1 MKWSDVKGNSIHIHS
16 QQNDEKRDGVK
27 VYYYNPTTKNEKGVS
42 NNGRFIPLTNR
53 IREIL
58 DELKAKQ
65 KALGIHSEWVF
76 CKEDGSWT
84 TTVSYYESL
93 YKVSKKLGLN
103 LKYYTFARTDEYID
117 ELCEKINAFDD
128 ETRENPIENEMG
140 TSGYLKIVPFQAKEK
155 SPQTAKSQAFL

>member
-1 MKWSDVKGNSIHIHS
+1 MFSSETGVREGEIPSLKWSDIKGNAIHIHS

-65 KALGIHSEWVF
+65 KALGIHSECV
-76 CKEDGSWT
+76 CTNGITGK
-84 TTVSYYESL
+84 
-93 YKVSKKLGLN
+93 
-103 LKYYTFARTDEYID
+103 
-117 ELCEKINAFDD
+117 
-128 ETRENPIENEMG
+128 
-140 TSGYLKIVPFQAKEK
+140 
-155 SPQTAKSQAFL
+155 

>member
-1 MKWSDVKGNSIHIHS
+1 MRLT

-93 YKVSKKLGLN
+93 SPHKKWRVSYPPFGGPGSFDQPKRCSSIHLYHMHILAQLFIATKRLTKEYFYPMTHTIIVKK
-103 LKYYTFARTDEYID
+103 E
-117 ELCEKINAFDD
+117 
-128 ETRENPIENEMG
+128 
-140 TSGYLKIVPFQAKEK
+140 
-155 SPQTAKSQAFL
+155 QT